1 MAEFDVSARLALAR
15 SFVAIAVVAACFL
28 GTPLLPGG
36 ISPAVAQTMQV
47 DEIEV
52 IGTQRVDPETVRSYM
67 SVKVGDSVDA
77 AMLDRSLK
85 SLFGTGLFAD
95 VSIRPE
101 ARRLI
106 VTVVE
111 NPVINRI
118 AFEGNKRIKDEEL
131 EREVELRPRR
141 VFTRTRVQQDV
152 QRILNVY
159 RLSGRFAATVEP
171 KVIQLEQNRVDLV
184 FEIDEGPL
192 TRIRSISFIGN
203 KVFSDSKLRDKIQT
217 KEYAFWRIL
226 TTTDTYD
233 PDRLSFDRELLR
245 RFYLSEGYADF
256 KVVNAVAELTPDQKD
271 FVVTFTLEEGEQY
284 TFGDVDFDI
293 RLKGIEAE
301 AMRPLVQTIPGETY
315 DADLVDESV
324 DQITDYLGTLG
335 FAFVDVRPQPT
346 QNREERT
353 VGITYFVGEGPKVFV
368 ERINIEGNVRTLD
381 RVIRREFQ
389 LAEGDAFNTSKM
401 RRSNRRIRNL
411 GFFKKVEVTNREGSQ
426 PDRTVITANVEEQS
440 TGEISFGIGFSTV
453 DSIIGDI
460 GIRERNLLGRGQDLR
475 LKFSGSVNRQQF
487 DLGFTEPYFM
497 DRDVS
502 AGVDLFR
509 IIRDETDDSSFKE
522 ESTGIRFRAGY
533 ELANDLQHSV
543 NYLLKTTEIRDVEDD
558 ASRFVR
564 DQEGSE
570 TVSQVGHVLSYDT
583 RDNRTD
589 PTEGYFASI
598 SNDIAGLGG
607 TVAHLRT
614 NVRGAYYVP
623 IYEDY
628 VLGLIGEGGH
638 IVGLGDDVGIAERY
652 FVGGNNFRG
661 FARNGIGPRDSTSS
675 DALGGNTYYVGTAEV
690 GFPLGL
696 PGDLGIKG
704 FVFTDVGSLYGIDDS
719 GAEIVDSSK
728 LRASVGTGIA
738 WATAF
743 GLIRI
748 DVAQAVLKED
758 VDDTEIFRFSFGT
771 RF

>member
-1 MAEFDVSARLALAR
+1 MSARLALAR
-15 SFVAIAVVAACFL
+15 VSVAIAVVWASLL
-28 GTPLLPGG
+28 GVPLLPGTA
-36 ISPAVAQTMQV
+36 SPAMAQTMQI

-52 IGTQRVDPETVRSYM
+52 VGTQRVDPETVRSYM
-67 SVKVGDSVDA
+67 TVKVGDTADA
-77 AMLDRSLK
+77 NMLDRSLK
-85 SLFGTGLFAD
+85 ALFGTGLFAD

-101 ARRLI
+101 TRRLV

-118 AFEGNKRIKDEEL
+118 AFEGNKRINDEDL
-131 EREVELRPRR
+131 RREVQLQPRR

-152 QRILNVY
+152 QRILDVY

-203 KVFSDSKLRDKIQT
+203 KEYSDSKLRDVIQT

-245 RFYLSEGYADF
+245 RHYLSEGYADF
-256 KVVNAVAELTPDQKD
+256 KVLNAVAELTPDQKD
-271 FVVTFTLEEGEQY
+271 FVVTFTIEEGQQY
-284 TFGDVDFDI
+284 TFGEVDFDI
-293 RLKGIEAE
+293 RLKAVEAE
-301 AMRPLVQTIPGETY
+301 ALRALIETIPGEIY
-315 DADLVDESV
+315 DADLVEEAV
-324 DQITDYLGTLG
+324 DAIVDYLGTFG
-335 FAFVDVRPQPT
+335 YAFVDIRPQPS
-346 QNREERT
+346 QDRDSQT

-368 ERINIEGNVRTLD
+368 ERIDIEGNVRTLD

-401 RRSNRRIRNL
+401 RRSSRRVRNL
-411 GFFKKVEVTNREGSQ
+411 GFFRSVDVTNQEGSQ
-426 PDRTVITANVEEQS
+426 PDRTVITATVEEQS
-440 TGEISFGIGFSTV
+440 TGEISFGVGFSTV
-453 DSIIGDI
+453 DSVIGDV

-487 DLGFTEPYFM
+487 DIGFTEPYFL
-497 DRDVS
+497 DRDVA
-502 AGVDLFR
+502 AGFDLFR
-509 IIRDETDDSSFKE
+509 ILRDETDDSSFKE
-522 ESTGIRFRAGY
+522 DSIGIRLRAGY
-533 ELANDLQHSV
+533 DLADDLRHSV
-543 NYLLKTTEIRDVEDD
+543 NYLLKTTEITDVEED
-558 ASRFVR
+558 ASRFVA
-564 DQEGSE
+564 DQEGSQ
-570 TVSQVGHVLSYDT
+570 TISQIGHVLAYDV
-583 RDNRTD
+583 RNSRGN

-598 SNDIAGLGG
+598 GNDIAGFGG
-607 TVAHLRT
+607 TVTHFRT
-614 NVRGAYYVP
+614 NLRGAYYLP
-623 IYEDY
+623 LYSDY

-638 IVGLGDDVGIAERY
+638 IVGIDDDVGIAERF

-661 FARNGIGPRDSTSS
+661 FARNGVGPRDTSS
-675 DALGGNTYYVGTAEV
+675 DDALGGNTYYVGTAEV

-696 PGDLGIKG
+696 PGDLGIRG
-704 FVFTDVGSLYGIDDS
+704 FVFTDVGSLFGIDES
-719 GAEIVDSSK
+719 GPEIVDEAS
-728 LRASVGTGIA
+728 LRASVGTGLA

>member
-1 MAEFDVSARLALAR
+1 MSARRLTLAHLI
-15 SFVAIAVVAACFL
+15 VAVVVLTVGIFGA
-28 GTPLLPGG
+28 PYLPGG
-36 ISPAVAQTMQV
+36 ITPAAAQTMQI

-52 IGTQRVDPETVRSYM
+52 VGTQRVDPETVRSYM
-67 SVKVGDSVDA
+67 TVKVGDTVDA
-77 AMLDRSLK
+77 VMLDRSLK
-85 SLFGTGLFAD
+85 ALFGTGLFAD
-95 VSIRPE
+95 VSLRP
-101 ARRLI
+101 AGRRI
-106 VTVVE
+106 TVTVVE

-131 EREVELRPRR
+131 EREVELQPRR

-152 QRILNVY
+152 QRILDVY

-203 KVFSDSKLRDKIQT
+203 KEFSDSNLRDVILT

-245 RFYLSEGYADF
+245 RHYLSEGYADF
-256 KVVNAVAELTPDQKD
+256 KVLNAVAELTPDQKD
-271 FVVTFTLEEGEQY
+271 FVVTFTMEEGNQY
-284 TFGDVDFDI
+284 TYGDMDFDI
-293 RLKGIEAE
+293 RLKNVEEEAL
-301 AMRPLVQTIPGETY
+301 RPLVELVPGDTY
-315 DADLVDESV
+315 NADDVDVAV
-324 DQITDYLGTLG
+324 DRIVDYLGTLG
-335 FAFVDVRPQPT
+335 FAFVDIRPQPH
-346 QNREERT
+346 QDVEGRT
-353 VGITYFVGEGPKVFV
+353 IGITFFVGEGPKVFV
-368 ERINIEGNVRTLD
+368 ERIDIEGNVRTLD

-401 RRSNRRIRNL
+401 RRSNRRVRNL
-411 GFFKKVEVTNREGSQ
+411 GFFKNVDVKNREGSQ
-426 PDRTVITANVEEQS
+426 PDRTIITATVEEQS
-440 TGEISFGIGFSTV
+440 TGEISFGVGFSTV
-453 DSIIGDI
+453 DSVIGDI

-487 DLGFTEPYFM
+487 DIGFTEPYFM
-497 DRDVS
+497 DRDVA
-502 AGVDLFR
+502 AGFDLFR
-509 IIRDETDDSSFKE
+509 IVRDETDESSFKE
-522 ESTGIRFRAGY
+522 ESSGVRLRAGY
-533 ELANDLQHSV
+533 DLGEDLRHSV
-543 NYLLKTTEIRDVEDD
+543 NYLLKSTEIRDVDDD
-558 ASRFVR
+558 ASRFVL

-570 TVSQVGHVLSYDT
+570 TVSQVGHTLSLDT
-583 RDNRTD
+583 RDNRSD

-598 SNDIAGLGG
+598 SNDLAGLGG
-607 TVAHLRT
+607 TVAHFRT
-614 NVRGAYYVP
+614 TLKGSYYVP
-623 IYEDY
+623 LVDDY

-638 IVGLGDDVGIAERY
+638 IVGLDDDVGIAERF

-661 FARNGIGPRDSTSS
+661 FARNGIGPRDSDTD

-704 FVFTDVGSLYGIDDS
+704 FVFTDVGTLFGIDES
-719 GAEIVDSSK
+719 GSEIVDSTS
-728 LRASVGTGIA
+728 LRASVGTGLS

-743 GLIRI
+743 GLIRV
-748 DVAQAVLKED
+748 DVAQAILKD
-758 VDDTEIFRFSFGT
+758 DADDTEIFRFSFGT

>member
-1 MAEFDVSARLALAR
+1 MSARLALAR
-15 SFVAIAVVAACFL
+15 SFFAIAFAAACFL
-28 GTPLLPGG
+28 GTPLLPG
-36 ISPAVAQTMQV
+36 AVSSAFAQTMQV

-52 IGTQRVDPETVRSYM
+52 VGTQRVDPETVRSYM
-67 SVKVGDSVDA
+67 SVKVGDVADA

-85 SLFGTGLFAD
+85 ALFGTGLFAD

-101 ARRLI
+101 GRRLI

-118 AFEGNKRIKDEEL
+118 AFEGNKRIKDEDL
-131 EREVELRPRR
+131 GREVQLQPRR

-152 QRILNVY
+152 QRILDVY
-159 RLSGRFAATVEP
+159 RLSGRFAASVEP

-284 TFGDVDFDI
+284 TFGEIDYDI

-301 AMRPLVQTIPGETY
+301 ALQPLIETIPGETY
-315 DADLVDESV
+315 DADLVDDAV
-324 DQITDYLGTLG
+324 DEITDYLGTLG
-335 FAFVDVRPQPT
+335 FAFVDVRPQPN
-346 QNREERT
+346 QDREGRT

-368 ERINIEGNVRTLD
+368 ERIDIEGNVRTLD

-411 GFFKKVEVTNREGSQ
+411 GFFKSVDVTNREGSQ
-426 PDRTVITANVEEQS
+426 PDRTVITATVEEQS

-453 DSIIGDI
+453 DSVIGDI

-475 LKFSGSVNRQQF
+475 LKFSGSTNRQQF
-487 DLGFTEPYFM
+487 DVGFTEPYFM

-502 AGVDLFR
+502 AGFDLFR
-509 IIRDETDDSSFKE
+509 ILRDETDDSSFKE
-522 ESTGIRFRAGY
+522 ESTGARLRAGY
-533 ELANDLQHSV
+533 DLAEDLRHSV
-543 NYLLKTTEIRDVEDD
+543 NYLIKTTEIKDVEDD

-570 TVSQVGHVLSYDT
+570 TVSQIGHVLTYDT
-583 RDNRTD
+583 RDSRSD

-598 SNDIAGLGG
+598 GNDLAGLGG

-628 VLGLIGEGGH
+628 VLGLIGEGGY
-638 IVGLGDDVGIAERY
+638 IFGLDDDVGIAERY

-661 FARNGIGPRDSTSS
+661 FARNGIGPRDSDSG

-719 GAEIVDSSK
+719 GSEIVDSSK
-728 LRASVGTGIA
+728 LRASVGTGLA